1 MSKKQVSRI
10 SISVPSD
17 LLESFDDHIKRLGY
31 TNRSKAIQ
39 DTMQNFVTEAK
50 WICEKQGRGIGA
62 IAMVYDH
69 EVKGLEEELTDVQH
83 LFETTILSSMHIHLD
98 NEHCLEIIAIKGKA
112 SDVRD
117 LTQELKTKRGVKGLK
132 LALVTL

>member
-50 WICEKQGRGIGA
+50 WVCEKQGKGIGA

-69 EVKGLEEELTDVQH
+69 EVKGLEEELTDAQH
-83 LFETTILSSMHIHLD
+83 QFEAIIRSSMHVHLD
-98 NEHCLEIIAIKGKA
+98 NKHCLEIIAIKGKA

>member
-31 TNRSKAIQ
+31 SNRSKAIQ

-50 WICEKQGRGIGA
+50 WICEKQGKGIGA

-69 EVKGLEEELTDVQH
+69 EVKGLEEEVTDAQH
-83 LFETTILSSMHIHLD
+83 RFEAIIRSSMHVHLD
-98 NEHCLEIIAIKGKA
+98 NKHCLEIIAIKGKA

>member
-50 WICEKQGRGIGA
+50 WVCEKQGKGIGA

-69 EVKGLEEELTDVQH
+69 EVKGLEEELTDAQH
-83 LFETTILSSMHIHLD
+83 QFEAIIRSSVHVHLD
-98 NEHCLEIIAIKGKA
+98 NKHCLEIIAIKGKA

>member
-1 MSKKQVSRI
+1 MSKKQISRI
-10 SISVPSD
+10 SISVPSE

-31 TNRSKAIQ
+31 SNRSKAIQ

-50 WICEKQGRGIGA
+50 WICEKQGKGIGA

-69 EVKGLEEELTDVQH
+69 EVKGLEEELTDSQH
-83 LFETTILSSMHIHLD
+83 RFEAIIRSSMHVHLD
-98 NEHCLEIIAIKGKA
+98 NKHCLEIIAIKGKA

>member
-50 WICEKQGRGIGA
+50 WVCEKQGKGIGA

-69 EVKGLEEELTDVQH
+69 EVKGLEEELTDAQH
-83 LFETTILSSMHIHLD
+83 QFEAIIRSSMHVHLD
-98 NEHCLEIIAIKGKA
+98 NKHCLEIIAIKGKA
-112 SDVRD
+112 SDVKD